1 MGRLSFVRG
10 HCYISLQLCMGATL
24 CAFITCRGIFQR
36 CYDGSD
42 RIDGGVERTGTA
54 GGCRH
59 VYVFTCARVY
69 RQYRSYRG
77 RGRGRGMM
85 MDLAG
90 LMNTAERK
98 CLWFK
103 DTLSKLNKERWH
115 RGGEHESKLHNQLS
129 HKLGN
134 NIPFL
139 LAEYTSGRHV
149 TILILTPCKRWQQ
162 GEM

>member
-59 VYVFTCARVY
+59 LHAREFTDSIGAIE
-69 RQYRSYRG
+69 G
-77 RGRGRGMM
+77 E
-85 MDLAG
+85 
-90 LMNTAERK
+90 AEGWWWIWQGSWTPLRENACGSK
-98 CLWFK
+98 
-103 DTLSKLNKERWH
+103 TLSANLTKKDGTE
-115 RGGEHESKLHNQLS
+115 GENMKANYTINCHINWEIISPS
-129 HKLGN
+129 CWR
-134 NIPFL
+134 NILQAGMWLF
-139 LAEYTSGRHV
+139 
-149 TILILTPCKRWQQ
+149 
-162 GEM
+162 